1 MIKLNAYTKEKKS
14 VCMFS
19 FYHFLGIINFLCNYW
34 EKKRKDSFNDLS
46 LFIKGLFIVSE
57 AVFWV
62 LGITQ

>member
-1 MIKLNAYTKEKKS
+1 
-14 VCMFS
+14 MFS

-34 EKKRKDSFNDLS
+34 KKKRKDSFSDLS